1 MSSAYLPSATAHILQ
16 LSIIIVNY
24 NTRELLRRCLCSIF
38 SQATEMD
45 FEVFVV
51 DNASTDGSREMLE
64 QEFPQVK
71 KIYFHENRGFS
82 AANNEAIKQTAGEY
96 VLLLNSDTDVAD
108 GAIWKTV
115 AFMQQRPEASIVGCK
130 LLNADETLQPSCRSF
145 PSVWNIFSESFFL
158 YLLFKRSWLFGG
170 YYMSYFD
177 HESIR
182 EVDVVMGAFML
193 IRKTVFET
201 IGLFDETYFMYA
213 EETDF
218 CYRAHKAGF
227 KTFFFPGASIIHL
240 GGGSTHENQ
249 EFYAR
254 LHASLILFLR
264 KHYTG
269 LRLYAAIG
277 LKNIGVALR
286 VIIYWLAGVVTF
298 NPALIKKSRYSFRV
312 LFSR

>member
-1 MSSAYLPSATAHILQ
+1 MASKI
-16 LSIIIVNY
+16 LSIVIVNY
-24 NTRELLRRCLCSIF
+24 NTRALTLACLRSILTR
-38 SQATEMD
+38 SAGAY
-45 FEVFVV
+45 EVLVV
-51 DNASTDGSREMLE
+51 DNHSSDGS
-64 QEFPQVK
+64 V
-71 KIYFHENRGFS
+71 
-82 AANNEAIKQTAGEY
+82 EAILSAFPEVVILENDRNEGYAKAVNMGLREASGDF
-96 VLLLNSDTDVAD
+96 LLVLNSDTELQSDTLE
-108 GAIWKTV
+108 KSLQ
-115 AFMQQRPEASIVGCK
+115 FMREHRDAGIMGCK
-130 LLNADETLQPSCRSF
+130 LLNADGSLQPSCRSF

-158 YLLFKRSWLFGG
+158 YLLFKRSRLFGG

-218 CYRAHKAGF
+218 CYRARRGGF
-227 KTFFFPGASIIHL
+227 KTFFFPGASIVHL

-254 LHASLILFLR
+254 LHASLILFLC
-264 KHYTG
+264 KHHTG
-269 LRLYAAIG
+269 ARLYAAIG